1 MTIQYKNQG
10 FTLANTAETSVL
22 TAPSDARLLIKQIQ
36 AVNIHSSAVTL
47 TTKLTDT
54 SASSATHTFGN
65 QDIAAV
71 STVDIITN
79 TLVLE
84 EGDILKMTAET
95 GAKISGVISYAQ
107 LDRSQENG

>member
-1 MTIQYKNQG
+1 MTIQYKNAG
-10 FTLANTAETSVL
+10 FTLADTAATSVL
-22 TAPSDARLLIKQIQ
+22 TAPSNARLLIKQIQ
-36 AVNIHSSAVTL
+36 A
-47 TTKLTDT
+47 
-54 SASSATHTFGN
+54 
-65 QDIAAV
+65 
-71 STVDIITN
+71 VDIITN

>member
-10 FTLANTAETSVL
+10 FTLANTDETSVL
-22 TAPSDARLLIKQIQ
+22 TAPTDARLLIKQIQ

-54 SASSATHTFGN
+54 SASATHVIGN
-65 QDIAAV
+65 QDIAAT
-71 STVDIITN
+71 STTDIITN
-79 TLVLE
+79 TLILE

-95 GAKISGVISYAQ
+95 AAKLSGVISYAQ